1 MKTGK
6 KRTITF
12 KPTCFSFGPL
22 TQAPKETMQLRDDE
36 LEALYLADFK
46 ALYHEDCAQSL
57 GVSRPT
63 FAKLIKQARKKMV
76 EMLMYGKGIELIR
89 EPHNFTLVFPTDD
102 RISVHPYFLV
112 AKLFAF
118 AKVEEGIISSITYKE
133 NPIYKELLQSK
144 KEIVNDES
152 AKGLAAGRIIPPL
165 LEDATVLVARTLGD
179 GIRRNIEGMGISI
192 ELTPTSNLDVVVAE
206 LAR

>member
-6 KRTITF
+6 KRNITF

-22 TQAPKETMQLRDDE
+22 TQLPKETIPLRDDE

-46 ALYHEDCAQSL
+46 VLYHEDCAQSL
-57 GVSRPT
+57 GISRPT

-133 NPIYKELLQSK
+133 NPIYKELLQGK
-144 KEIVNDES
+144 KEIVDDES
-152 AKGLAAGRIIPPL
+152 AKGMAAGRIIPPL
-165 LEDATVLVARTLGD
+165 LEDATVLVARSLGD

-192 ELTPTSNLDVVVAE
+192 ELSATSDLDTVVAE
-206 LAR
+206 LIH

>member
-22 TQAPKETMQLRDDE
+22 SQPPKEMMQLRNDE

-46 ALYHEDCAQSL
+46 ALYHEDCAQSM

-76 EMLMYGKGIELIR
+76 EMVMYGKGIELTK
-89 EPHNFTLVFPTDD
+89 EVQSFTLVFPTND
-102 RISVHPYFLV
+102 RISLHPYFLV
-112 AKLFAF
+112 AKYYAF
-118 AKVEEGIISSITYKE
+118 AKVEEGVITSITYKE
-133 NPIYKELLQSK
+133 NPIYKELFRSDK
-144 KEIVNDES
+144 PIINDES
-152 AKGLAAGRIIPPL
+152 AKGLAAGRLIPPL
-165 LEDATVLVARTLGD
+165 LEEATIVVARSLGD

-192 ELTPTSNLDVVVAE
+192 ELSQSDNIDTIIEE
-206 LAR
+206 LNR

>member
-1 MKTGK
+1 V
-6 KRTITF
+6 
-12 KPTCFSFGPL
+12 
-22 TQAPKETMQLRDDE
+22 
-36 LEALYLADFK
+36 
-46 ALYHEDCAQSL
+46 LYHEDCAQSL
-57 GVSRPT
+57 GISRPT

-76 EMLMYGKGIELIR
+76 EMVMYGKAIELTR
-89 EPHNFTLVFPTDD
+89 ESHNFTLVFPTDD

-118 AKVEEGIISSITYKE
+118 AKVEEGIIASITYKE
-133 NPIYKELLQSK
+133 NPIYRELLQSG

-165 LEDATVLVARTLGD
+165 LEDATVLVARMLGD

-192 ELTPTSNLDVVVAE
+192 ELSAIRDLDAIVKE
-206 LAR
+206 LSR

>member
-6 KRTITF
+6 KRNITL
-12 KPTCFSFGPL
+12 KPTCFSYGPL
-22 TQAPKETMQLRDDE
+22 TQPPKETIHLRDDE

-46 ALYHEDCAQSL
+46 VLYHEDCAKSL

-89 EPHNFTLVFPTDD
+89 EPHSFTLVFPSDD
-102 RISVHPYFLV
+102 RITVHPYFLV
-112 AKLFAF
+112 AKYFAF
-118 AKVEEGIISSITYKE
+118 AKVEDGVIGSITYKE
-133 NPIYKELLQSK
+133 NPIYKELFQSK
-144 KEIVNDES
+144 KEIINDES

-165 LEDATVLVARTLGD
+165 LEDANILIARTLGD

-192 ELTPTSNLDVVVAE
+192 ELSATSDLDTVVEE
-206 LAR
+206 LIS

>member
-1 MKTGK
+1 MK
-6 KRTITF
+6 KRSITF

-22 TQAPKETMQLRDDE
+22 TQIPKETITMREDE

-76 EMLMYGKGIELIR
+76 EMVMYGKEIALTH
-89 EPHNFTLVFPTDD
+89 EPHDFILVFPTDD
-102 RISVHPYFLV
+102 RITVHPYFLV
-112 AKLFAF
+112 AKFFAF
-118 AKVEEGIISSITYKE
+118 AKVEEGIVSSITYKE
-133 NPIYKELLQSK
+133 NPIYKELLHNK
-144 KEIVNDES
+144 KEIIDDES

-165 LEDATVLVARTLGD
+165 LEDATILVVRTLGD
-179 GIRRNIEGMGISI
+179 GLRRNIEGIGVSI
-192 ELTPTSNLDVVVAE
+192 KVTQIENLDLIIEE
-206 LAR
+206 LSR

>member
-6 KRTITF
+6 KRNVTF
-12 KPTCFSFGPL
+12 KPTCFSYGPL
-22 TQAPKETMQLRDDE
+22 TQPPKETIFLRDDE

-46 ALYHEDCAQSL
+46 VLYHEDCAQSL

-76 EMLMYGKGIELIR
+76 EMVMYGKGIELIR

-118 AKVEEGIISSITYKE
+118 AKVEEGVLSSITYKE
-133 NPIYKELLQSK
+133 NPIYRELLQSK
-144 KEIVNDES
+144 KEIIDDES

-165 LEDATVLVARTLGD
+165 LEDATILVARTLGD

-192 ELTPTSNLDVVVAE
+192 ELTETSDLDRVVAD
-206 LAR
+206 LIR

>member
-6 KRTITF
+6 KRNITF

-22 TQAPKETMQLRDDE
+22 TQLPKETIPLRDDE

-46 ALYHEDCAQSL
+46 VLYHEDCAQSL
-57 GVSRPT
+57 GISRPT

-118 AKVEEGIISSITYKE
+118 VKVEEGIISSITYKE
-133 NPIYKELLQSK
+133 NPIYRELLQSG

-152 AKGLAAGRIIPPL
+152 AKGMAAGRIIPPL
-165 LEDATVLVARTLGD
+165 LEDATILVAQSLGD

-192 ELTPTSNLDVVVAE
+192 ELSATSDLDTVVAE
-206 LAR
+206 LIR

>member
-1 MKTGK
+1 MKSGK

-22 TQAPKETMQLRDDE
+22 TQAPKETMRLRDDE

-76 EMLMYGKGIELIR
+76 EMVMYGKAIELIR

-102 RISVHPYFLV
+102 RISIHPYFLV

-144 KEIVNDES
+144 KEIINDES

-192 ELTPTSNLDVVVAE
+192 ELTPTSDLDAVVAK
-206 LAR
+206 LIG

>member
-1 MKTGK
+1 MRTGK
-6 KRTITF
+6 KRNITF

-22 TQAPKETMQLRDDE
+22 TQPPKETIPLRNDE
-36 LEALYLADFK
+36 FEALYLADFK

-76 EMLMYGKGIELIR
+76 EMVMYGKAIELIR
-89 EPHNFTLVFPTDD
+89 QPHNFTLAFATDD

-118 AKVEEGIISSITYKE
+118 AKIEDGVIASITYKE
-133 NPIYKELLQSK
+133 NPIYKELLQRGS
-144 KEIVNDES
+144 EIVNDES

-165 LEDATVLVARTLGD
+165 LEDATILVARTLGD

-192 ELTPTSNLDVVVAE
+192 ELMATSDLDAVVVE
-206 LAR
+206 YIQ

>member
-6 KRTITF
+6 KRNITF
-12 KPTCFSFGPL
+12 KPTCFSYGPL
-22 TQAPKETMQLRDDE
+22 TQPPKETIPLRDDE

-46 ALYHEDCAQSL
+46 VLYHEDCAQSL

-76 EMLMYGKGIELIR
+76 EMVMYGKGIELIR
-89 EPHNFTLVFPTDD
+89 EPHNFTLAFPTDD

-118 AKVEEGIISSITYKE
+118 VNVEEGVISSIAYKE
-133 NPIYKELLQSK
+133 NPIYRDLLLSG
-144 KEIVNDES
+144 KEIVDDES
-152 AKGLAAGRIIPPL
+152 AKGMAAGRIIPPL
-165 LEDATVLVARTLGD
+165 LEDATVLVARSMGD
-179 GIRRNIEGMGISI
+179 GIRRNIEGMGITI
-192 ELTPTSNLDVVVAE
+192 ELMEVSNLDKIIEE
-206 LAR
+206 LSR

>member
-1 MKTGK
+1 MKIGK
-6 KRTITF
+6 KRNITF

-22 TQAPKETMQLRDDE
+22 TQPPKETMQLRDDE

-46 ALYHEDCAQSL
+46 ALYHEECAQAL

-76 EMLMYGKGIELIR
+76 EMVMYGKGIELIR

-112 AKLFAF
+112 AKFFAF
-118 AKVEEGIISSITYKE
+118 AKVEDGVIASITYKE
-133 NPIYKELLQSK
+133 NPIYKELLQNK
-144 KEIVNDES
+144 KEIIDDES

-165 LEDATVLVARTLGD
+165 LEEATILIARSLGD

-192 ELTPTSNLDVVVAE
+192 ELTETSDLDGVVAD
-206 LAR
+206 LIR

>member
-1 MKTGK
+1 MRTSK
-6 KRTITF
+6 KRNITF

-22 TQAPKETMQLRDDE
+22 TQMPKETIHLRDDE

-46 ALYHEDCAQSL
+46 VLYHEDCAQAL

-76 EMLMYGKGIELIR
+76 EMLMYGKEIALIK
-89 EPHNFTLVFPTDD
+89 EPHNFTLAFATDD

-112 AKLFAF
+112 AKFFAF
-118 AKVEEGIISSITYKE
+118 AKVEDGVITSITYKE
-133 NPIYKELLQSK
+133 NPIHRELLQK
-144 KEIVNDES
+144 GGDIINDES
-152 AKGLAAGRIIPPL
+152 AKGLAAGRVIPPL
-165 LEDATVLVARTLGD
+165 LKEANILVAQTLGD

-192 ELTPTSNLDVVVAE
+192 ELTPCSELDTIVAK
-206 LAR
+206 LMH

>member
-22 TQAPKETMQLRDDE
+22 TQEPKETMHLRDDE

-76 EMLMYGKGIELIR
+76 EMVMYGKAIELLR
-89 EPHNFTLVFPTDD
+89 EPHNFTVVFPTDD

-144 KEIVNDES
+144 KEILNDES
-152 AKGLAAGRIIPPL
+152 AKGLAAGRIIPSL

-192 ELTPTSNLDVVVAE
+192 ELTPTSDLDAIVAE
-206 LAR
+206 LVR

>member
-6 KRTITF
+6 KRNITF

-46 ALYHEDCAQSL
+46 VLYHEECAQAL

-76 EMLMYGKGIELIR
+76 EMIMYGKGIELIR
-89 EPHNFTLVFPTDD
+89 EPHSFTLVFPTDD
-102 RISVHPYFLV
+102 RISIHPYFLV
-112 AKLFAF
+112 AKYFAF
-118 AKVEEGIISSITYKE
+118 AKVEDGVIGSITYKE
-133 NPIYKELLQSK
+133 NPIYKELSQSK
-144 KEIVNDES
+144 KEIINDES

-165 LEDATVLVARTLGD
+165 LEDANILVTRTLGD

-192 ELTPTSNLDVVVAE
+192 ALTATSDLDAVVAE
-206 LAR
+206 LIE

>member
-1 MKTGK
+1 MKAGK
-6 KRTITF
+6 KRNITF

-22 TQAPKETMQLRDDE
+22 TQLPKETIPLRDDE

-46 ALYHEDCAQSL
+46 VLYHEDCAQSL
-57 GVSRPT
+57 GISRPT

-133 NPIYKELLQSK
+133 NPIYRELLQSGK
-144 KEIVNDES
+144 KIVNDES

-179 GIRRNIEGMGISI
+179 GIRRNIEGKGISI
-192 ELTPTSNLDVVVAE
+192 ELSAISDLDTVVME
-206 LAR
+206 LIH

>member
-165 LEDATVLVARTLGD
+165 LEDATILVARTLGD

>member
-6 KRTITF
+6 KRNITF

-22 TQAPKETMQLRDDE
+22 TQAPKEMMPLRDDE

-46 ALYHEDCAQSL
+46 TLYHEACAQAL

-76 EMLMYGKGIELIR
+76 EMVMYGKGIELIR
-89 EPHNFTLVFPTDD
+89 EPHNFTLVFPSDD

-112 AKLFAF
+112 AKYFAF
-118 AKVEEGIISSITYKE
+118 AKVEDGMIGSITYKE
-133 NPIYKELLQSK
+133 NPIYKDLLQSK
-144 KEIVNDES
+144 KEIINDES

-165 LEDATVLVARTLGD
+165 LEEANILVARTLGD
-179 GIRRNIEGMGISI
+179 GMRRNIEGMGISI
-192 ELTPTSNLDVVVAE
+192 ELSATSDLDAVVAE
-206 LAR
+206 LID

>member
-1 MKTGK
+1 MKIGK
-6 KRTITF
+6 KRNITF

-76 EMLMYGKGIELIR
+76 EMVMYGKAIELIR

-102 RISVHPYFLV
+102 RITVHPYFLV

-133 NPIYKELLQSK
+133 NPIYKELLQSE
-144 KEIVNDES
+144 KEIIDDES

-192 ELTPTSNLDVVVAE
+192 ELTPTSDLDTVVAA
-206 LAR
+206 LIR

>member
-6 KRTITF
+6 KRNITF
-12 KPTCFSFGPL
+12 KPTYFSFGPL
-22 TQAPKETMQLRDDE
+22 NQPPKETIPLRDDE

-46 ALYHEDCAQSL
+46 VLYHEDCAHSM

-76 EMLMYGKGIELIR
+76 EMVMYGKGIELIR

-133 NPIYKELLQSK
+133 NPIYKELLQSG
-144 KEIVNDES
+144 KEILNDES

-165 LEDATVLVARTLGD
+165 LEDANILVTRALGD

-192 ELTPTSNLDVVVAE
+192 ELTEISVLDTVVLE
-206 LAR
+206 LLR

>member
-1 MKTGK
+1 MRTGK
-6 KRTITF
+6 KRNITF

-22 TQAPKETMQLRDDE
+22 TQSPKETIPLRNDE

-76 EMLMYGKGIELIR
+76 EMVMYGKGIELTR

-118 AKVEEGIISSITYKE
+118 AKVEEGVISSITYKE
-133 NPIYKELLQSK
+133 NPIYKELLQNK
-144 KEIVNDES
+144 KEIIDDES

-165 LEDATVLVARTLGD
+165 LENATILVARTLGD

-192 ELTPTSNLDVVVAE
+192 ELTQNSELESIVAE
-206 LAR
+206 LTL

>member
-6 KRTITF
+6 KRNITF
-12 KPTCFSFGPL
+12 KPTCFSYGPL
-22 TQAPKETMQLRDDE
+22 TQPPKETIPLRDDE

-46 ALYHEDCAQSL
+46 VLYHEDCAKSL

-76 EMLMYGKGIELIR
+76 EMVMYGKGIELIR

-118 AKVEEGIISSITYKE
+118 AKVEEGVISSITYKE
-133 NPIYKELLQSK
+133 NPIYKELLQGK
-144 KEIVNDES
+144 KEIIDDES
-152 AKGLAAGRIIPPL
+152 AKGLASGRVIPPL
-165 LEDATVLVARTLGD
+165 LEEATVLVARTLGD

-192 ELTPTSNLDVVVAE
+192 ELSSTSDLDAVVAE
-206 LAR
+206 LMR

>member
-6 KRTITF
+6 KRNITF
-12 KPTCFSFGPL
+12 QPTCFSFGPL
-22 TQAPKETMQLRDDE
+22 TQTPKETILLRNDE

-46 ALYHEDCAQSL
+46 VLYHEDCAQSL

-76 EMLMYGKGIELIR
+76 EMVMYGKGIELIR
-89 EPHNFTLVFPTDD
+89 EPYNFTLVFPTDD

-118 AKVEEGIISSITYKE
+118 AKVEEGVISSITYKE
-133 NPIYKELLQSK
+133 NPIYKELLQNK
-144 KEIVNDES
+144 KEIIDDES

-165 LEDATVLVARTLGD
+165 LDDATILVARTLGD

-192 ELTPTSNLDVVVAE
+192 ELSQTSDIDAIIGRLID
-206 LAR
+206 

>member
-6 KRTITF
+6 KRNITF
-12 KPTCFSFGPL
+12 KPTCFSYGPL
-22 TQAPKETMQLRDDE
+22 TQPPKETIPLRDDE

-46 ALYHEDCAQSL
+46 VLYHEDCAQSL

-76 EMLMYGKGIELIR
+76 EMLMYGKSIELIR

-102 RISVHPYFLV
+102 RISVYPYFLV

-118 AKVEEGIISSITYKE
+118 AKVEEGVISSITYKE
-133 NPIYKELLQSK
+133 NPIHRELLQSG

-165 LEDATVLVARTLGD
+165 LDDATVLVARTLGD

-192 ELTPTSNLDVVVAE
+192 ELSATRDLDAIVEE
-206 LAR
+206 LSR

>member
-6 KRTITF
+6 KRNITF

-22 TQAPKETMQLRDDE
+22 TQLPKETIPLRDDE

-46 ALYHEDCAQSL
+46 VLYHEDCAQSL
-57 GVSRPT
+57 GISRPT

-133 NPIYKELLQSK
+133 NPIYKELLQGK
-144 KEIVNDES
+144 KEIIDDES
-152 AKGLAAGRIIPPL
+152 AKGMAAGRIIPPL
-165 LEDATVLVARTLGD
+165 LEDATVLVARSLGD
-179 GIRRNIEGMGISI
+179 GIRRNLEGMGISI
-192 ELTPTSNLDVVVAE
+192 ELSATSDLDTVVAE
-206 LAR
+206 LIR

>member
-1 MKTGK
+1 MKIGK
-6 KRTITF
+6 KRNITF
-12 KPTCFSFGPL
+12 RPTCFSFGPL
-22 TQAPKETMQLRDDE
+22 TQPSKETMQLRDDE

-46 ALYHEDCAQSL
+46 LLYHEECAQAL

-76 EMLMYGKGIELIR
+76 EMVMYGKGIELIR

-112 AKLFAF
+112 AKFFAF
-118 AKVEEGIISSITYKE
+118 AKVEDGVIASITYKE
-133 NPIYKELLQSK
+133 NPIYKELLQNK
-144 KEIVNDES
+144 KEIIDDES

-165 LEDATVLVARTLGD
+165 LEEATILIARSLGD

-192 ELTPTSNLDVVVAE
+192 TLSATSDLDVIVAE
-206 LAR
+206 LIH

>member
-6 KRTITF
+6 KRNITF

-22 TQAPKETMQLRDDE
+22 TQLPKETIPLRDDE

-46 ALYHEDCAQSL
+46 VLYHEDCAQSL

-89 EPHNFTLVFPTDD
+89 EPHNFTLVFPSDD

-118 AKVEEGIISSITYKE
+118 AKVEEGVISSITYKE
-133 NPIYKELLQSK
+133 NPIYRELLQSG
-144 KEIVNDES
+144 KEIIDDES
-152 AKGLAAGRIIPPL
+152 AKGMAAGRIIPPL

-179 GIRRNIEGMGISI
+179 GIRRNIEGIGISI
-192 ELTPTSNLDVVVAE
+192 ELTETSDLDRVVAD
-206 LAR
+206 LIH